1 MSMSTASHELRRRI
15 SSVQAAEKIVS
26 ALRIVAAARIRA
38 SSAAA
43 LRTRPFAEE
52 LQHILASLV
61 QEVLTRKIDVH
72 AVAHATPPH
81 SLSDTHGALLAD
93 PVVQKALL
101 DKIYLSLLSDD
112 GADRT
117 YGHKVRKKYATIV
130 TVLTADKGFCGP
142 YNKQII
148 ARSTRRIKELES
160 IGKPVELVLV
170 GRTAKLF
177 FDRHY
182 PNIPVRFYS
191 PIGRSTEAESIA
203 TTLSHTLLSEFI
215 AGGVD
220 RVEII
225 YTRFVS
231 LLSNAPSARTI
242 LPLTP
247 TGLEAVGDE
256 LFQLTLTTKNG
267 RLTTRRSQTAQTGL
281 QPHSHGNGTSH
292 ADDYPRRSRSFYSIS
307 DDEAI
312 RLLNSMLPMYV
323 TSQLI
328 RIVREAIA
336 SEQASR
342 LAAMTA
348 ATDNARDIV
357 ASLQMRYN
365 KERQARITAEII
377 EVVSNANG

>member
-1 MSMSTASHELRRRI
+1 M
-15 SSVQAAEKIVS
+15 S

-52 LQHILASLV
+52 LQHVLASLV
-61 QEVLTRKIDVH
+61 SEILSRDIDVH

-101 DKIYLSLLSDD
+101 DRIYLTLLR
-112 GADRT
+112 GEGERE
-117 YGHKVRKKYATIV
+117 KVMRRRGRRKDVTIIA
-130 TVLTADKGFCGP
+130 VLTADKGFCGR
-142 YNKQII
+142 YNKYII
-148 ARSTRRIKELES
+148 TRAARRIAELNDVGKE
-160 IGKPVELVLV
+160 VELVIV
-170 GRTAKLF
+170 GKTAKMF

-182 PNIPVRFYS
+182 PHLPVRFYC
-191 PIGRSTEAESIA
+191 PVGRSTDAEMTA

-220 RVEII
+220 RIEVI

-231 LLSNAPSARTI
+231 LLSNAPSARTL

-267 RLTTRRSQTAQTGL
+267 RLTTRRSPLRNGV
-281 QPHSHGNGTSH
+281 HGNGNAH
-292 ADDYPRRSRSFYSIS
+292 GNGVPPKLRKSFYSIS

-342 LAAMTA
+342 LTAMTA
-348 ATDNARDIV
+348 ATENAREIV
-357 ASLQMRYN
+357 SSLQTRYH
-365 KERQARITAEII
+365 KERQAKITTEII
-377 EVVSNANG
+377 EVVSNAYG